1 MRLTLA
7 AVGRLGAARS
17 GPEGSVFETY
27 ARRLSEPLTVREVA
41 DDRARATDERRRR
54 EGSRL
59 LTQIPDG
66 ATVVAL
72 DEGGETLGSRAFAA
86 RLQAWRDDGVRDVC
100 FIIGG
105 ADGLD
110 AAVKARANMNLSF
123 GSMTWPH
130 LLVRG
135 MLAEQ
140 LFRAQCILA
149 RHPYHRD

>member
-1 MRLTLA
+1 MIGRAPPTNVGVVKVPGCSPRYPTAPPSLPLMKVVKPLA
-7 AVGRLGAARS
+7 AVPS
-17 GPEGSVFETY
+17 P
-27 ARRLSEPLTVREVA
+27 
-41 DDRARATDERRRR
+41 
-54 EGSRL
+54 
-59 LTQIPDG
+59 
-66 ATVVAL
+66 
-72 DEGGETLGSRAFAA
+72 
-86 RLQAWRDDGVRDVC
+86 GVRDVC

-149 RHPYHRD
+149 GHPYHRD